1 MSWYFG
7 YKEWRVYPVNM
18 TDADRDAIGSEIKE
32 AMAQGKNAGK
42 KYATIILR
50 SINWTDTTSRIKVPY
65 VWEIKVF
72 LELASDSD
80 LDAVVNE
87 VGQVIDMMRNEQ
99 VKYASI
105 RVDVT
110 S

>member
-1 MSWYFG
+1 MSWYFE
-7 YKEWRVYPVNM
+7 YKEWRIYPVNM
-18 TDADRDAIGSEIKE
+18 TDTDRDAIGSEIRE
-32 AMAQGKNAGK
+32 AMSQGKSAGK

-50 SINWTDTTSRIKVPY
+50 SITWTDTTSRIKVPY
-65 VWEIKVF
+65 VWEIKVM

-87 VGQVIDMMRNEQ
+87 VAQVIDMMRSEE
-99 VKYASI
+99 VKYASV
-105 RVDVT
+105 RVNVT